1 LRLGAQFLSGGKP
14 SVISSN
20 TDLSKSAQHSHRL
33 DALFRHVPSSPS
45 AGLFPAGNPARTHSA
60 APCELQSACR
70 IFCDS
75 HELCATLSGLDSEGQ
90 GADELPDQASYEVA
104 VRRQLGAFRVL
115 IECPATTMSLVVAKA
130 LVVSMV
136 SGSSEE
142 TEVGRLAIDL
152 VLELAAVGRE
162 RSGQARDSSI
172 SDSAPLARS
181 CRDFFVIDEVYE
193 EVVGGHQPDRVAARR
208 AAQRRADALALVM
221 RFPASTMAE
230 VVAKAEVVLH
240 YSRWALHDATD
251 LGQLAL
257 VALRE
262 LRSIARAQNL

>member
-1 LRLGAQFLSGGKP
+1 
-14 SVISSN
+14 VISSN

-90 GADELPDQASYEVA
+90 SADFPDQASYEA
-104 VRRQLGAFRVL
+104 AAQRRLDALRVL
-115 IECPATTMSLVVAKA
+115 IRCPATTMSLVVAKA